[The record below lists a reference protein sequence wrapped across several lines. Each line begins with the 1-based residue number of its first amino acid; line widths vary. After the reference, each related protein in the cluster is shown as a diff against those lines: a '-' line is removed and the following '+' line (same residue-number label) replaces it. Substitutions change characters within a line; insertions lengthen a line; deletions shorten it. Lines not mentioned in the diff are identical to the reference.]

1 MYLRHIIIATVAV
14 LLSAA
19 ACSPLDDVITDDP
32 VKNEQ
37 TPDPE
42 PDPEKPD
49 PVPDL
54 EPEPVP
60 EPLCVPEIRIY
71 TKDGRNVES
80 KDEYLGI
87 YVLTDQV
94 EKKKNRVDIEDDGFL
109 FENDNYFWSEPLNFM
124 TERRGYWYTFK
135 YPDPEDGEIIA
146 GVENFFAARIEWL
159 GHTLTAL

>member
-32 VKNEQ
+32 VINEQ

-60 EPLCVPEIRIY
+60 
-71 TKDGRNVES
+71 
-80 KDEYLGI
+80 
-87 YVLTDQV
+87 
-94 EKKKNRVDIEDDGFL
+94 
-109 FENDNYFWSEPLNFM
+109 
-124 TERRGYWYTFK
+124 
-135 YPDPEDGEIIA
+135 
-146 GVENFFAARIEWL
+146 
-159 GHTLTAL
+159 